1 MNTDGLLAQL
11 RRNSAAGPHYVAEED
26 AQVAPDQ
33 PVVRLIAFYLP
44 QFHPIPENDRW
55 WGKGFTEWTNVTK
68 AMPQFSGHY
77 QPRLPQ
83 DLGFYDLRLVDT
95 LRRQVAL
102 ARRHGIHG
110 FCFHTYWFGGTWL
123 LDTPL
128 QLLLANRDIDLPFCL
143 CWANEN
149 WTRRWDGLDREIL
162 IAQRHSAEDDLALA
176 RALEPALRDP
186 RYIRIDGRP
195 ILMVYRPGLLPNSLS
210 TARRWRGH
218 FARTGLGDPFLL
230 MAQGFGDEDPRL
242 HGFDAAVEFPP
253 HKLAENAPVIN
264 HNVTLFNPDYQGNI
278 IEYDLLVRRASEV
291 GPTPYQLFRA
301 VTPGWDN
308 EARQPG
314 RGTTFAFSTPE
325 KYASWLTM
333 ACRQAAVQPEP
344 DRRVVFINAWNEWAE
359 GAHLEPD
366 RHHGHAYLDATARVL
381 ANLDSACSPDLT
393 EGGPRLAI
401 VSHDARGVVQ

>member
-1 MNTDGLLAQL
+1 MNTDGLLSQL

-26 AQVAPDQ
+26 AQVAPDH
-33 PVVRLIAFYLP
+33 PAVRLIAFYLP

-123 LDTPL
+123 LNTPL
-128 QLLLANRDIDLPFCL
+128 QLLLANPDIDLPFCL

-176 RALEPALRDP
+176 LALEPALRDP

-218 FARTGLGDPFLL
+218 FARAGLGDPFLL

-253 HKLAENAPVIN
+253 HKLAKNAPVIN
-264 HNVTLFNPDYQGNI
+264 HNVTLFNPDYQG
-278 IEYDLLVRRASEV
+278 
-291 GPTPYQLFRA
+291 
-301 VTPGWDN
+301 
-308 EARQPG
+308 
-314 RGTTFAFSTPE
+314 
-325 KYASWLTM
+325 K
-333 ACRQAAVQPEP
+333 
-344 DRRVVFINAWNEWAE
+344 
-359 GAHLEPD
+359 
-366 RHHGHAYLDATARVL
+366 HH
-381 ANLDSACSPDLT
+381 
-393 EGGPRLAI
+393 
-401 VSHDARGVVQ
+401 